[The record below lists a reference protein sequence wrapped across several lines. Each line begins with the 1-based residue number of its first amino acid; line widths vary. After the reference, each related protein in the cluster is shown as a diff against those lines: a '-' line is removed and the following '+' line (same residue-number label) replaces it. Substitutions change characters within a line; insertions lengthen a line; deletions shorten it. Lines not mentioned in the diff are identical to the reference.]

1 MKKYVLFFLVA
12 VTASA
17 SFAQRRGRTKP
28 QAEQTTQP
36 TTQVISAPTPAPSV
50 VPEVKGIPVV
60 VMGQIFKSP
69 VQTINLSAIVANGQY
84 MDYGSFTFEPNS
96 NGSFKI
102 NAIVPVADFY
112 VLRAGNSHVNLII
125 TNSDTIKVFGDGR
138 DLLRNVNIVG
148 NPDSQHL
155 LEFLRM
161 QTDLGVLRDSI
172 QVEMNKNPMA
182 KKDLDQIYA
191 SRYKKFEFFRDRFIQ
206 QFPNSPALIGP
217 MQTFDP
223 EKEFDRYN
231 SCAQVVIAAL
241 PEGLVAQSLRQNVAI
256 YRQKAASS
264 QLLAPGSLAPELEG
278 PSPDGKVYK
287 LSSLKGKVVLID
299 FWASWCGPCRKENPN
314 VVALY
319 EKYKDKGFTVFSVSL
334 DSDKNAWM
342 RAIETDKLIW
352 PYHISELKRWDGLLS
367 RSYGVNSIPFTVLID
382 AEGKVI
388 EKNLRGPML
397 EQKLQQIF
405 GF

>member
-1 MKKYVLFFLVA
+1 L
-12 VTASA
+12 
-17 SFAQRRGRTKP
+17 
-28 QAEQTTQP
+28 AE
-36 TTQVISAPTPAPSV
+36 
-50 VPEVKGIPVV
+50 K
-60 VMGQIFKSP
+60 
-69 VQTINLSAIVANGQY
+69 
-84 MDYGSFTFEPNS
+84 
-96 NGSFKI
+96 
-102 NAIVPVADFY
+102 
-112 VLRAGNSHVNLII
+112 
-125 TNSDTIKVFGDGR
+125 
-138 DLLRNVNIVG
+138 
-148 NPDSQHL
+148 
-155 LEFLRM
+155 
-161 QTDLGVLRDSI
+161 
-172 QVEMNKNPMA
+172 
-182 KKDLDQIYA
+182 
-191 SRYKKFEFFRDRFIQ
+191 
-206 QFPNSPALIGP
+206 
-217 MQTFDP
+217 
-223 EKEFDRYN
+223 
-231 SCAQVVIAAL
+231 VIAAV
-241 PEGLVAQSLRQNVAI
+241 PNGQVAQSLRQNVAM
-256 YRQKAASS
+256 YRQKAAAA

-314 VVALY
+314 VVSLY

>member
-1 MKKYVLFFLVA
+1 MAHKLVIMNKLILSFLVLMLTS
-12 VTASA
+12 V
-17 SFAQRRGRTKP
+17 SFAQK
-28 QAEQTTQP
+28 P
-36 TTQVISAPTPAPSV
+36 TTRTQASAPAVQPASNN
-50 VPEVKGIPVV
+50 PEKPIAQGIPVV
-60 VMGQIFKSP
+60 VMGQIFKAP
-69 VQTINLSAIVANGQY
+69 TETIMLSQFMGNGQY
-84 MDYGSFTFEPNS
+84 VDYGSFTFEPNS

-102 NAIVPVADFY
+102 VAVVPVADFY
-112 VLRAGNSHVNLII
+112 VLRAGSSHINLII

-148 NPDSQHL
+148 NDDSQHL

-161 QTDLGVLRDSI
+161 QADINTLRDSI
-172 QVEMNKNPMA
+172 QMELNKNPMA
-182 KKDLDQIYA
+182 QNDLNQIYQ
-191 SRYKKFEFFRDRFIQ
+191 SRYKQFEYFRDRFMQ

-231 SCAQVVIAAL
+231 ACAEQIIAAV
-241 PEGLVAQSLRQNVAI
+241 PNGQVAQSLRQSVAA
-256 YRQKAASS
+256 YRQKAAAA

-278 PSPDGKVYK
+278 SSPDGTVYK
-287 LSSLKGKVVLID
+287 LSDLKGKVILID

-319 EKYKDKGFTVFSVSL
+319 DKYKDKGFTVFSVSL
-334 DSDKNAWM
+334 DADKNAWM

-352 PYHISELKRWDGLLS
+352 PYHISELKRWDGVLS

-397 EQKLQQIF
+397 ENKLRQIF

>member
-1 MKKYVLFFLVA
+1 MKKSFLFLSIA
-12 VTASA
+12 LTTSL
-17 SFAQRRGRTKP
+17 SLAQKKPDTKP
-28 QAEQTTQP
+28 QTTKPAAQTTP
-36 TTQVISAPTPAPSV
+36 IPVPAPV
-50 VPEVKGIPVV
+50 VQGIPVV
-60 VMGQIFKSP
+60 ITGQIFKAP
-69 VQTINLSAIVANGQY
+69 ADKLNLSTFIGNGQY
-84 MDYGSFTFEPNS
+84 VDYATFDLAPNGDGKFS
-96 NGSFKI
+96 IS
-102 NAIVPVADFY
+102 AVLPVGDFY
-112 VLRAGNSHVNLII
+112 VLRAGSNHVNLII
-125 TNSDTIKVFGDGR
+125 TKSDTIKVFGDGR
-138 DLLRNVNIVG
+138 DMLRNINIVG
-148 NPDSQHL
+148 NEDSKNL
-155 LEFLRM
+155 LDFIRM
-161 QTDLGVLRDSI
+161 QNDINMLRDSI
-172 QVEMNKNPMA
+172 QMVLNSNPMA
-182 KKDLDQIYA
+182 QNDMNQLYM
-191 SRYKKFEFFRDRFIQ
+191 SRYKQFEYFRDRFVQ

-217 MQTFDP
+217 MQTYDP
-223 EKEFDRYN
+223 EKEFDKY
-231 SCAQVVIAAL
+231 SALAEKVIAAV
-241 PEGLVAQSLRQNVAI
+241 PNGQVAQSLRQNVAM
-256 YRQKAASS
+256 YRQKAAAA

-314 VVALY
+314 VVSLY

>member
-1 MKKYVLFFLVA
+1 MNKLILLCFVA
-12 VTASA
+12 LTTSL
-17 SFAQRRGRTKP
+17 SFAQKKPTTKP
-28 QAEQTTQP
+28 QTTKPAEQ
-36 TTQVISAPTPAPSV
+36 PAANEPV
-50 VPEVKGIPVV
+50 KPLEKGIPVV

-69 VQTINLSAIVANGQY
+69 SETILLSQMLGSGQY
-84 MDYGSFTFEPNS
+84 VDYGTFTMDPKG

-102 NAIVPVADFY
+102 DAVVPVADFY
-112 VLRAGNSHVNLII
+112 VLRAGGSHINLII

-148 NPDSQHL
+148 NDDSQQL

-161 QTDLGVLRDSI
+161 QADINTLRDSI
-172 QVEMNKNPMA
+172 QMELNKNPMLQN
-182 KKDLDQIYA
+182 DLNQIYQ
-191 SRYKKFEFFRDRFIQ
+191 SRYKQFEYFRDRFVQ
-206 QFPNSPALIGP
+206 QFSNSPALIGP

-223 EKEFDRYN
+223 EKEFDKY
-231 SCAQVVIAAL
+231 SALAEKVIAAV
-241 PEGLVAQSLRQNVAI
+241 PDGLIAQSLRQSVAA
-256 YRQKAASS
+256 YRQKAAAS
-264 QLLAPGSLAPELEG
+264 QLLAPGSVAPELEG
-278 PSPDGKVYK
+278 NSPDGTVYK
-287 LSSLKGKVVLID
+287 LSDLKGKVVLID

-352 PYHISELKRWDGLLS
+352 PYHISELKRWDGVLS

-382 AEGKVI
+382 AEGKVV

-397 EQKLQQIF
+397 EQRLRQIF

>member
-1 MKKYVLFFLVA
+1 MNKLILSFLVL
-12 VTASA
+12 VLTSV
-17 SFAQRRGRTKP
+17 SFAQKPTTKP
-28 QAEQTTQP
+28 QAT
-36 TTQVISAPTPAPSV
+36 TPAQQPASNAV
-50 VPEVKGIPVV
+50 AEPIKKGIPVV
-60 VMGQIFKSP
+60 VMGQIFKAP
-69 VQTINLSAIVANGQY
+69 TETIMLSQFMGNGQY
-84 MDYGSFTFEPNS
+84 VDYGSFTFEPNS

-102 NAIVPVADFY
+102 DAVVPVADFY
-112 VLRAGNSHVNLII
+112 VLRAGSSHINLII
-125 TNSDTIKVFGDGR
+125 TNADTIKVFGDGR

-148 NPDSQHL
+148 NEDSQHL

-161 QTDLGVLRDSI
+161 QADVNILRDSI
-172 QVEMNKNPMA
+172 QIELNQNPMA
-182 KKDLDQIYA
+182 QNDLNQVYQ
-191 SRYKKFEFFRDRFIQ
+191 SRYKQFEYFRDRFMQ

-231 SCAQVVIAAL
+231 ACAQVIIAAV
-241 PEGLVAQSLRQNVAI
+241 PDGQVAQSLRQSVAA
-256 YRQKAASS
+256 YRQKAAAS

-278 PSPDGKVYK
+278 PSPDGTVYK
-287 LSSLKGKVVLID
+287 LSDLKGKVVLID

-352 PYHISELKRWDGLLS
+352 PYHISELKRWDGMLS

-397 EQKLQQIF
+397 ENKLRQIF